1 MSIITY
7 YQYSIKPPTNR
18 EEALVL
24 CDPQQAKLAVERAG
38 QWQTPFRVALPTYG
52 YWMQFDADG
61 GYRRLSGETT
71 PSLLHPDGSMEPLM
85 ADPHAMADLVHHWQQ
100 SHPRSMTGLIWFR
113 LPVASDRMNWRWETL
128 ASVMQGRPP
137 RGNSP
142 TPSRTRNPVIG
153 KSGQETQV
161 KSHPFLVI
169 ALRFIGLRES
179 IWPPMACSAINGKK
193 RLYRMGPCI
202 LRLTSTCT
210 LWTREKNISLDGYAF
225 RAPIVWSS

>member
-1 MSIITY
+1 M
-7 YQYSIKPPTNR
+7 
-18 EEALVL
+18 
-24 CDPQQAKLAVERAG
+24 ERAG

-137 RGNSP
+137 KRELTYTLKNPEPGYWEIWRHVPDNP
-142 TPSRTRNPVIG
+142 AWIPEETVAVQWTRATLIAGDGLQGFRWQALGSTHGAWKASSKASLPYRAAGTHLIG
-153 KSGQETQV
+153 
-161 KSHPFLVI
+161 
-169 ALRFIGLRES
+169 
-179 IWPPMACSAINGKK
+179 W
-193 RLYRMGPCI
+193 
-202 LRLTSTCT
+202 LRLD
-210 LWTREKNISLDGYAF
+210 REDEVLRIHS
-225 RAPIVWSS
+225 P